1 MQIEFC
7 QINIFCTAKYR
18 DVGVNPKD
26 SQQEKQC
33 GLEFKSSSILLIRMQ
48 HFIGLTVLNAIGSF
62 PTVLVEEADA
72 CNYHGELA

>member
-33 GLEFKSSSILLIRMQ
+33 GLKSSTSILLIRMR
-48 HFIGLTVLNAIGSF
+48 HFIGLTVLNALASF